1 MKSVLSIQ
9 SHVVHG
15 YVGGRAAIFPLQTQ
29 GWEVDNINTVHFSN
43 HTGYGH
49 FTGQTLDRNELALIL
64 NQLIN
69 KLHIEYTAVITG
81 YVPNAELIL
90 CIREYIVDMKGKSG
104 NECGKNGGECNGTAS
119 LDASNAFTFSQ
130 LIYLMDPVMGDN
142 NYMYVDQSC
151 VDEYR
156 KLSHSGIVD
165 IITPNQFEL
174 ELLIDTKIT
183 NRETLQNSILQLHN
197 QCHIPYIVITS
208 VESQV
213 INPNLTASQDDNYI
227 YCIISTKST
236 LASDAQMR
244 MFQIPTIKSYFT
256 GVGDL
261 FSALLLDKFVANN
274 VSGSSDAYDKLS
286 RLSKSVNQVL
296 TIMAR
301 TLKLTHKLGM
311 QQARSALSHSNK
323 SFQVEKHTG
332 SDENGATVDVNTV
345 SKEEEIVGKINDGE
359 TMKYF
364 ELKVIQAKEFYNYDG
379 DGEFK
384 EMKL

>member
-49 FTGQTLDRNELALIL
+49 FRGQTLDRNELALIL
-64 NQLIN
+64 DQLIN
-69 KLHIEYTAVITG
+69 QLQIDYNAVITG

-90 CIREYIVDMKGKSG
+90 CIREYIVTMKREEKQRS
-104 NECGKNGGECNGTAS
+104 EYQKNGHENNGGGTL
-119 LDASNAFTFSQ
+119 LDVSVNSPMT
-130 LIYLMDPVMGDN
+130 YLMDPVMGDN

-156 KLSHSGIVD
+156 KLAHSDIVD

-174 ELLIDTKIT
+174 ELLVDNKIT
-183 NRETLQNSILQLHN
+183 NRESLQKAILQLHDD
-197 QCHIPYIVITS
+197 CGIPYVVITS
-208 VESQV
+208 VEAQV
-213 INPNLTASQDDNYI
+213 INSNLDKEEDDYI
-227 YCIISTKST
+227 YCVISIKTHLS
-236 LASDAQMR
+236 SDAQMR

-261 FSALLLDKFVANN
+261 FSALLLDKFASNKVG
-274 VSGSSDAYDKLS
+274 GSSGANDNLS
-286 RLSKSVNQVL
+286 RLSRSVNQVL
-296 TIMAR
+296 TIMAK

-311 QQARSALSHSNK
+311 QQARYTLLNNDTNK
-323 SFQVEKHTG
+323 HNGGDRNGTINA
-332 SDENGATVDVNTV
+332 SDLFDH
-345 SKEEEIVGKINDGE
+345 KEDEIVGKINDGE

-364 ELKVIQAKEFYNYDG
+364 ELKVIQAKEFYKYNE

-384 EMKL
+384 EMKF